1 LLLKGQI
8 CHVKFDLQNL
18 FKKCNGFFALVRPN
32 VVFLCLM
39 KKSRF
44 LSPYTKDGKTR
55 FPARFKSGVYLI
67 KSRTGEM
74 LYIGSSGTDV
84 YKTCYRHLQIWSSF
98 QKVVTYVNDLENIL
112 LRVVYCTPKQALE
125 LEKKL
130 IWKHSPK
137 DNVYQYENEELENDY
152 YREDVF
158 DKYQDIEIT
167 SFKPVQYVD
176 SRFLE

>member
-1 LLLKGQI
+1 
-8 CHVKFDLQNL
+8 
-18 FKKCNGFFALVRPN
+18 
-32 VVFLCLM
+32 M

-44 LSPYTKDGKTR
+44 LTPYTKDGKTR

-67 KSRTGEM
+67 KSKSGEM
-74 LYIGSSGTDV
+74 LYIGSSAVDV
-84 YKTCYRHLQIWSSF
+84 YKTCYRHLQNWSSF

-137 DNVYQYENEELENDY
+137 DNIYQYEEEELVNDY
-152 YREDVF
+152 YRDDVF
-158 DKYQDIEIT
+158 DKYLETEIST
-167 SFKPVQYVD
+167 FKPVAYLD
-176 SRFLE
+176 SSFLE

>member
-1 LLLKGQI
+1 
-8 CHVKFDLQNL
+8 
-18 FKKCNGFFALVRPN
+18 
-32 VVFLCLM
+32 M

-44 LSPYTKDGKTR
+44 LAPYTKDGKTR

-67 KSRTGEM
+67 KSKSGEM
-74 LYIGSSGTDV
+74 LYIGSSGVDV
-84 YKTCYRHLQIWSSF
+84 YKTCYRHLQNWSSF

-137 DNVYQYENEELENDY
+137 DNIYQYEEEELVNDY
-152 YREDVF
+152 YRDDVF
-158 DKYQDIEIT
+158 DKYLETEIST
-167 SFKPVQYVD
+167 FKPVAYLD
-176 SRFLE
+176 SIFLE

>member
-1 LLLKGQI
+1 
-8 CHVKFDLQNL
+8 
-18 FKKCNGFFALVRPN
+18 
-32 VVFLCLM
+32 M

-55 FPARFKSGVYLI
+55 FPARDKSGVYLI
-67 KSRTGEM
+67 KSKSGEM

-84 YKTCYRHLQIWSSF
+84 YKTCYRHLQTWSSW
-98 QKVVTYVNDLENIL
+98 QRVVTYVNDLENVL
-112 LRVVYCTPKQALE
+112 LRIVYCTPKQALA

-137 DNVYQYENEELENDY
+137 DNVYQYESEELENDY

-158 DKYQDIEIT
+158 DKYVETEIST
-167 SFKPVQYVD
+167 FQPVQYVD
-176 SRFLE
+176 SRYLE